1 MFKST
6 VLSISVMLISALLY
20 AQPQPTFLSNPTL
33 SPDGQTVVFSYEGDL
48 WRVAAAGGSATRLTA
63 MRGNEIL
70 PRISPDGKWLAF
82 SADQNGNMDV
92 YVMPIDG
99 GEIRQITHHE
109 SSDEVDSW
117 SWDNEHIYFTSG
129 RANRFGS
136 YRVKKAGGT
145 AEPILPHF
153 FNFIH
158 NIVERPTGELLF
170 TDSWES
176 YSAANRKRYKGAFNP
191 DIRGYDPKT
200 EQYRDYTSYIGK
212 DLWPTVDQSGVIYFA
227 SDEANEEYNLY
238 KIEGN
243 VKSQLTSF
251 TESIRKPQVAAN
263 GTMVVFEKG
272 YQIFLFDTA
281 TEKVIKPNI
290 QLSR

>member
-99 GEIRQITHHE
+99 GEIRQITHH
-109 SSDEVDSW
+109 
-117 SWDNEHIYFTSG
+117 
-129 RANRFGS
+129 
-136 YRVKKAGGT
+136 
-145 AEPILPHF
+145 
-153 FNFIH
+153 
-158 NIVERPTGELLF
+158 
-170 TDSWES
+170 
-176 YSAANRKRYKGAFNP
+176 
-191 DIRGYDPKT
+191 
-200 EQYRDYTSYIGK
+200 
-212 DLWPTVDQSGVIYFA
+212 
-227 SDEANEEYNLY
+227 
-238 KIEGN
+238 
-243 VKSQLTSF
+243 
-251 TESIRKPQVAAN
+251 
-263 GTMVVFEKG
+263 
-272 YQIFLFDTA
+272 
-281 TEKVIKPNI
+281 
-290 QLSR
+290 